1 MTHEKWI
8 TNSSREQVELFKLY
22 RLFFYSKSTCHA
34 VGTLYAA
41 VTFATYVRKKT
52 LCLHRHDGALPSVTH
67 GSAKQVFC
75 FHSLV
80 LLEANLSICLV
91 DSYCRGFSSKV
102 VEMFENLPNWPNSA
116 STLSTILWFTY
127 FSLVSV
133 GFAFRYIIRWAG
145 ITLFSLSTCPYQSQS
160 QWVQYS

>member
-1 MTHEKWI
+1 MMTHEKWI
-8 TNSSREQVELFKLY
+8 TNSSREQVKLFSLY

-34 VGTLYAA
+34 VDTLYAA
-41 VTFATYVRKKT
+41 VTFATYVQENIVLAST
-52 LCLHRHDGALPSVTH
+52 TSRHDGALPSVTH

-80 LLEANLSICLV
+80 LFVVILSICLV

-116 STLSTILWFTY
+116 ITLSTILWFVY

-133 GFAFRYIIRWAG
+133 GFAFP
-145 ITLFSLSTCPYQSQS
+145 LHYQMT
-160 QWVQYS
+160 